1 MFGALMPKEGKYFDY
16 FIAHGDLI
24 RQGGKTLRQLIDAL
38 AGVDPN
44 GGVHAL
50 ADEVDRLERE
60 ADKVTHELLS
70 QLHSAFITPFDRDDI
85 HALINSMDDILDVMQ
100 DVAESISLYDI
111 QRIPPE
117 ACAMAEI
124 TAKSCLKIGEQVK
137 LLSNMDNAPQILA
150 LCKEID
156 ELEGEVDRLLRKC
169 MSKAFRE
176 EQDVRELIKLKE
188 IYQLLESVTDR
199 CKDVAGCVEAIV
211 LENS

>member
-16 FIAHGDLI
+16 FNAHGDLI

-70 QLHSAFITPFDRDDI
+70 QLHSAFITPFDRDAI
-85 HALINSMDDILDVMQ
+85 HGLINSMDDILDVMQ
-100 DVAESISLYDI
+100 DVAESLSLYDI
-111 QRIPPE
+111 QRVPAE

-124 TAKSCLKIGEQVK
+124 TEKSCLKVNEQVR
-137 LLSNMDNAPQILA
+137 LLNNMDNAPQILA

-199 CKDVAGCVEAIV
+199 CKDVAGCIEAIV

>member
-1 MFGALMPKEGKYFDY
+1 MPKEGKYFDY
-16 FIAHGDLI
+16 FNAHGDLI

-70 QLHSAFITPFDRDDI
+70 QLHSAFITPFDRDAI
-85 HALINSMDDILDVMQ
+85 HGLINSMDDILDVMQ
-100 DVAESISLYDI
+100 DVAESLSLYDI
-111 QRIPPE
+111 QRVPAE

-124 TAKSCLKIGEQVK
+124 TEKSCLKVNEQVR
-137 LLSNMDNAPQILA
+137 LLNNMDNAPQILA

-199 CKDVAGCVEAIV
+199 CKDVAGCIEAIV

>member
-44 GGVHAL
+44 GGVQAL

-100 DVAESISLYDI
+100 DVAESISLYDS

-169 MSKAFRE
+169 MSTAFRE
-176 EQDVRELIKLKE
+176 EQNVRELIKLKE

>member
-16 FIAHGDLI
+16 FNAHGDLI

-44 GGVHAL
+44 GGVNAL

-70 QLHSAFITPFDRDDI
+70 QLHSAFITPFDRDAI
-85 HALINSMDDILDVMQ
+85 HGLINSMDDILDVMQ
-100 DVAESISLYDI
+100 DVAESLSLYDI
-111 QRIPPE
+111 QRVPAE
-117 ACAMAEI
+117 ACEMAEI
-124 TAKSCLKIGEQVK
+124 TEKSCHKVNEQVR
-137 LLSNMDNAPQILA
+137 LLNNMDNAPQILA

-199 CKDVAGCVEAIV
+199 CKDVAGCIEAIV